1 MKRILVGVDGS
12 ATSLKAVEL
21 AADLAKKC
29 SAQLTLLTVVPR
41 SPPAVDRAVDPTFEE
56 YARIEHIQDPPE
68 EFVVAA
74 AEKVLDRARR
84 AAAAKGATPI
94 EAGPAFGDPAR
105 EIIAEAEDRNA
116 DLVVVGSRGHG
127 RLAGLLLG
135 SVAQKLVSHAPCPVL
150 VVR

>member
-29 SAQLTLLTVVPR
+29 GAQLTLLTVVPR
-41 SPPAVDRAVDPTFEE
+41 SPPAVDPTFEE

-74 AEKVLDRARR
+74 AEKVLDRARK
-84 AAAAKGATPI
+84 AAGAKGATPI

-116 DLVVVGSRGHG
+116 DLIVVGSRGHG

>member
-1 MKRILVGVDGS
+1 MERILVGVDGS
-12 ATSLKAVEL
+12 PASLKAVEL

-29 SAQLTLLTVVPR
+29 GAQLTLLTVVPR
-41 SPPAVDRAVDPTFEE
+41 SPPAVDSGYEE
-56 YARIEHIQDPPE
+56 YARIEHIQEPPK

-84 AAAAKGATPI
+84 AAGAKGAMPI
-94 EAGPAFGDPAR
+94 AAEPVFGDPTR
-105 EIIAEAEDRNA
+105 EIIAEAENRTA
-116 DLVVVGSRGHG
+116 DLIVVGSRGHG

>member
-12 ATSLKAVEL
+12 PASLKAVEL

-29 SAQLTLLTVVPR
+29 GAEITLLTVVPR
-41 SPPAVDRAVDPTFEE
+41 SPPAVDAGYEE
-56 YARIEHIQDPPE
+56 YARIEHIQEPPK

-84 AAAAKGATPI
+84 MAVAKGATPI
-94 EAGPAFGDPAR
+94 AAESAFGDPTR
-105 EIIAEAEDRNA
+105 ELIAEAEDRNA